1 MALYIVIITLPTYI
15 LIIVLQYYANVKKK
29 NFCYRLKKI
38 EETKPDVSGAPMNY
52 AQQLTILQSSA
63 FYQSLTSNQ
72 KLLLNQELSQR
83 NDSNSYDPV
92 LNTLLS
98 NLNIIPSTTPSST
111 INMGAAQS
119 ILSNISKL
127 NPMLGPQVQPPNLP
141 VNPALLG
148 QMTQSINQPGLLG
161 AAPGVPNLP
170 SINFDPRNGG
180 LLGNAP
186 PLPSFGGFPP
196 PESQGNF
203 NNYDD
208 YYPPEGGNVGNFQGG
223 NRDNRPFNRDR
234 RRGRNFNGRGNR
246 NFRNNR
252 NRINRHHSPP

>member
-1 MALYIVIITLPTYI
+1 M
-15 LIIVLQYYANVKKK
+15 KK
-29 NFCYRLKKI
+29 N
-38 EETKPDVSGAPMNY
+38 EENKPEMSGGPMNF
-52 AQQLTILQSSA
+52 AQQLTMLQSSA

-72 KLLLNQELSQR
+72 KVLLNQELGQR
-83 NDSNSYDPV
+83 NESNSYDPV

-98 NLNIIPSTTPSST
+98 NLNIIPNTTPSSNV
-111 INMGAAQS
+111 NMGAAQS

-127 NPMLGPQVQPPNLP
+127 NPMMGPPGQPPNLP

-148 QMTQSINQPGLLG
+148 QMAQSMNQPGLLG

-170 SINFDPRNGG
+170 PDFPINFDPRNGG

-186 PLPSFGGFPP
+186 PIAPFGGFPP
-196 PESQGNF
+196 PDNQGNF
-203 NNYDD
+203 NNYNDD
-208 YYPPEGGNVGNFQGG
+208 YYPPEGGNAGNYQGG
-223 NRDNRPFNRDR
+223 NRDNRGFNRDR
-234 RRGRNFNGRGNR
+234 RRGRHFNNNRGNR